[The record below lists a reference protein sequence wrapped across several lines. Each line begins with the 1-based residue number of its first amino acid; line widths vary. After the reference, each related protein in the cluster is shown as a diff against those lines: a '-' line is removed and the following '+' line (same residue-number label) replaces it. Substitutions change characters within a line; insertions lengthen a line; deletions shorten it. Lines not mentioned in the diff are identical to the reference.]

1 MTFRNT
7 WDGGTLDILFSSNHM
22 NFYECCDLTKKV
34 FLGLEVESAQ
44 PEKGIRASFAL
55 LLDRLYYFR
64 AKKFGEK

>member
-1 MTFRNT
+1 
-7 WDGGTLDILFSSNHM
+7 M

-34 FLGLEVESAQ
+34 FLGLEVEWAQ

>member
-1 MTFRNT
+1 
-7 WDGGTLDILFSSNHM
+7 M

-34 FLGLEVESAQ
+34 FLGLEVEWAQ

-64 AKKFGEK
+64 AKKFGEKAKLSM